1 MNTLMIAGFILFPF
15 VLSGLSLLYKPLQ
28 RLLHF
33 IALFCIYL
41 AGISLLLA
49 VYHTNASGT
58 TFTTQ
63 VHHILLD
70 PMLLI
75 PAAFLGIYIP
85 FLIITYLL
93 LPKKTRKN
101 ND

>member
-1 MNTLMIAGFILFPF
+1 MNTLIIAGFILFPF
-15 VLSGLSLLYKPLQ
+15 VLSGLSLLYRPLQ
-28 RLLHF
+28 RIFHF

-41 AGISLLLA
+41 AGISLLIA
-49 VYHTNASGT
+49 IYQTNVDGT

-70 PMLLI
+70 PLLLI
-75 PAAFLGIYIP
+75 PGAYLGIYVP

-93 LPKKTRKN
+93 LPKKVKKN
-101 ND
+101 NS

>member
-41 AGISLLLA
+41 AGITILLA
-49 VYHTNASGT
+49 VYQTNANGT

-70 PMLLI
+70 PLLVI
-75 PAAFLGIYIP
+75 PGAFLGIYVP

-93 LPKKTRKN
+93 LPKRIKEK
-101 ND
+101 